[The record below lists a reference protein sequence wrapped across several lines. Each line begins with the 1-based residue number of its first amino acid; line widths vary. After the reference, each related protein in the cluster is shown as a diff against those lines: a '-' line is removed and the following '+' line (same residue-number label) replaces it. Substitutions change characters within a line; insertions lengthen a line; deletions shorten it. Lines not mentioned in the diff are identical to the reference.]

1 MNKELTIQEL
11 IDVIDNAN
19 CLDCGTKTLITKFL
33 KENSDLKEYYIL
45 LSIDGISDNAK
56 YLNFDSNLNEF
67 YFSDSENGYITK
79 TKFTEEEIKTLLP
92 KSIQDAIADE
102 FLKLEEA

>member
-11 IDVIDNAN
+11 IGVIDNASY
-19 CLDCGTKTLITKFL
+19 LDCRTRALITRFL
-33 KENSDLKEYYIL
+33 KENNSFKRYYIL
-45 LSIDGISDNAK
+45 LTIDGISNNSK
-56 YLNFDSNLNEF
+56 YLNFDTNLNEF
-67 YFSDSENGYITK
+67 YFSDSEDGHITK

-92 KSIQDAIADE
+92 QSILDGIADE